1 MPRYYVSDTTEL
13 ASTADSALQVMSNAS
28 TAHRGY
34 VHEIHVSF
42 ATPADLTSPFTFA
55 RSTDAGTGD
64 SPTVEPF
71 DSYDVVNRAVAK
83 GNLSAEPTTGDALFE
98 LDLYHRLNLIYKTP
112 VDRPFIW
119 PATTSNGFI
128 GKASHASSNNF
139 YRVSFVW
146 DE

>member
-1 MPRYYVSDTTEL
+1 MARYFVTDTTEL

-83 GNLSAEPTTGDALFE
+83 GNLSAEPTTGDTLFE

-128 GKASHASSNNF
+128 GKASHGTSDNV

>member
-1 MPRYYVSDTTEL
+1 MPRYYVSDTTAL
-13 ASTADSALQVMSNAS
+13 DSTADSALNVVSNAS

-55 RSTDAGTGD
+55 RSSTAGSGD
-64 SPTVEPF
+64 SPTIEPF
-71 DSYDVVNRAVAK
+71 DSYDVVNRAVAV
-83 GNLSAEPTTGDALFE
+83 GNLGTEPTTGDALFE

-119 PATTSNGFI
+119 PATTSNGFL
-128 GKASHASSNNF
+128 GKASHASSNNV

>member
-1 MPRYYVSDTTEL
+1 MARYFVTDTTEL
-13 ASTADSALQVMSNAS
+13 ASTADSALQVMANGS

-55 RSTDAGTGD
+55 RSTTAGTGD
-64 SPTVEPF
+64 SPTIEP
-71 DSYDVVNRAVAK
+71 YEPTDVVNRAVVK
-83 GNLSAEPTTGDALFE
+83 GNLSAEPTTGDTLFE

-119 PATTSNGFI
+119 PATVVYGFI
-128 GKASHASSNNF
+128 GKASHASSENF

>member
-1 MPRYYVSDTTEL
+1 MPRYFVTDTTAL
-13 ASTADSALQVMSNAS
+13 DSTADSALQVMSNAS
-28 TAHRGY
+28 TAHRGHVY
-34 VHEIHVSF
+34 EIHVSF
-42 ATPADLTSPFTFA
+42 GTPADLISPFTFA

-83 GNLSAEPTTGDALFE
+83 GNLSAEPTTGDTLFE
-98 LDLYHRLNLIYKTP
+98 LDVYHRLNLIYKTP

-128 GKASHASSNNF
+128 GKASHSSSTNA
-139 YRVSFVW
+139 YRVSMVW
-146 DE
+146 EE